1 MTERIV
7 RPSKDTVDAALLY
20 DRVAEESSGVIIRRY
35 STSFGMACRLLGPRV
50 RRHVENI
57 YALVRLADEVVDGV
71 AAAANLDAAQI
82 EKLLDSLEAETEQ
95 AMRLGYS
102 TNLVVHAFALSARAT
117 GFGAEL
123 TAPFFESMRT
133 DLSASEHTPESF
145 DRYVYGSAE
154 VVGLMCLK
162 AFVAGSDYT
171 AVEHAQLVLGARHL
185 GAAFQKINF
194 LRDLAAD
201 FGALGRSY
209 FPGVDVDTFTEAE
222 KTRILTDI
230 ENDLRISAATLPML
244 PASSR
249 KAVAL
254 AQRLFGELTRRLA
267 ATPAAVLST
276 TRIRVPNLVKMRIA
290 AAATLGR
297 LPKEHL

>member
-1 MTERIV
+1 VTDEIV
-7 RPSKDTVDAALLY
+7 RPPKDAIDAARLY

-35 STSFGMACRLLGPRV
+35 STSFGLACRLLGPGV
-50 RRHVENI
+50 RQHVENF

-71 AAAANLDAAQI
+71 AAAANLDVAQI
-82 EKLLDSLEAETEQ
+82 EGLLDSLEAETGQ
-95 AMRLGYS
+95 ALRLGYS

-117 GFGAEL
+117 GVGTDL
-123 TAPFFESMRT
+123 TSPFFESMRT
-133 DLSASEHTPESF
+133 DLRATAHTQESF

-162 AFVAGSDYT
+162 AFVVGHDYT
-171 AVEHAQLVLGARHL
+171 AAEHAQLVLGARHL

-209 FPGVDVDTFTEAE
+209 FPGVDVDTFTEDE
-222 KTRILTDI
+222 KIRILADI
-230 ENDLRISAATLPML
+230 ENDLQISAATLPML
-244 PASSR
+244 PATSR

-254 AQRLFGELTRRLA
+254 AQGLFGELTRRLA